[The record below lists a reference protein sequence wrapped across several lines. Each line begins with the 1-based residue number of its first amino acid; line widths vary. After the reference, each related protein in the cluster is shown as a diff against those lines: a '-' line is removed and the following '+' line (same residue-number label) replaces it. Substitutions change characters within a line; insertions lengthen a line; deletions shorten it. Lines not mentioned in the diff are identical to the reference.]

1 MKKPPTPY
9 KLLPPEK
16 RAALITEMLTR
27 HPTTRAAFIA
37 RLTSRK
43 GGFRAQT
50 FQPWPADKLAREVV
64 RVGAESVQ
72 DEVDLLQLLYVEL
85 EPAIQITF
93 LDAAGVRH
101 TQGTMPEELSPP
113 FADEAAVRRAVATV
127 VAQHGEAADH
137 YLLTLVTYA
146 RAGWPGIVEAVT
158 AVKGTPGG

>member
-1 MKKPPTPY
+1 MTKLPTPY
-9 KLLPPEK
+9 KLLSAER
-16 RAALITEMLTR
+16 RASLITAMLTR
-27 HPTTRAAFIA
+27 HPHTRALFIS

-43 GGFRAQT
+43 GGFRAST

-64 RVGAESVQ
+64 RLGAETVQ

-101 TQGTMPEELSPP
+101 DGGTMPEDLSPP
-113 FADEAAVRRAVATV
+113 FADEAAVTRAVQAV
-127 VAQHGEAADH
+127 IAQHGEAADH

-146 RAGWPGIVEAVT
+146 RAGWPGIADAVRV
-158 AVKGTPGG
+158 AKGG